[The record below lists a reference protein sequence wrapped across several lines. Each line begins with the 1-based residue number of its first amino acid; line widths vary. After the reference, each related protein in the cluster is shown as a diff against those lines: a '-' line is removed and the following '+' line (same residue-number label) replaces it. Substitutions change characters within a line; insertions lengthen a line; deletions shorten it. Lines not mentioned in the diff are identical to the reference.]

1 MLVHVSQG
9 EGGPSEGNGVA
20 AGSLTSELVNLDM
33 LGSFA
38 SSGVELF
45 ARQQLPYTYRLGDD
59 HNGPVSAQ
67 FWCSILFK
75 KLMGTSVLNV
85 STSTSSTGAGA
96 AGQQQHQN
104 LVRAYAHS
112 TPAAFRGRDGRSHVT
127 LMLLNFNNISVEVSP
142 SFAAAAGG
150 GSRPSCL
157 AAGSRTARRFT
168 LEAAAAAGRTSNIVG
183 YSAVLLNGKRLE
195 FANNKTAT
203 LPPMVGIAS
212 GCGSPQRLPPL
223 SVTWLVV

>member
-1 MLVHVSQG
+1 MLASQG

-59 HNGPVSAQ
+59 GLVSAQ
-67 FWCSILFK
+67 FWCAILFK

-85 STSTSSTGAGA
+85 STSSTGAGA
-96 AGQQQHQN
+96 AGQQHQN

-150 GSRPSCL
+150 GSRPPCL

-183 YSAVLLNGKRLE
+183 HSAVLLNGKRLE